1 MKIHSLKIKNF
12 RGYRDEIEIT
22 FDDLTVFVGRNDI
35 GKSTILEA
43 LDIFFNDG
51 KGVVKI
57 DKLDVNIAEIKT
69 GNQDIEI
76 SICFSELPV
85 SIVIDS
91 TIETSLQDE
100 YLLNEEGY
108 LEVKKRYKNGGAA
121 KVFIEA
127 IHPTNSKCSE
137 LLLKK
142 NADLKKIVREEKIE
156 CENQT
161 INAELRRSI
170 WNYFSADLQLQSS
183 EIDASKEDAKKIWE
197 KLSCYLPV
205 YSLFQSDRK
214 NSDGDNE
221 VQDPLKEAVKQ
232 ILSDDELQETLT
244 SVANEVQEKLKEVA
258 NRTLEKLREMD
269 SSIADSLNPVIP
281 STQSLKWQDVFKGVS
296 ISGDEDIPINKRGSG
311 VKRLVLL
318 NFFRGEVE
326 RRFNEGNNTGV
337 IYAIEEPETSQH
349 TDNQR
354 KLIEALKEL
363 ASGQNVQVILTT
375 HSSFIVKQLE
385 FSNLRLIVGDNTE
398 DNKMIKAVLPG
409 QLQYPSLNEVNYVA
423 FDEITEEYHDE
434 LYSYIEFQGWK
445 NTYFAGKPTRLYHRQ
460 MPNGSTRDEQKVLT
474 EYIRHQ
480 IHHPENHLNTKYTIE
495 ELRQSIEDMRAF
507 IQEIVAEQG
516 IVEP

>member
-1 MKIHSLKIKNF
+1 M
-12 RGYRDEIEIT
+12 
-22 FDDLTVFVGRNDI
+22 
-35 GKSTILEA
+35 
-43 LDIFFNDG
+43 
-51 KGVVKI
+51 
-57 DKLDVNIAEIKT
+57 
-69 GNQDIEI
+69 
-76 SICFSELPV
+76 
-85 SIVIDS
+85 
-91 TIETSLQDE
+91 
-100 YLLNEEGY
+100 
-108 LEVKKRYKNGGAA
+108 
-121 KVFIEA
+121 
-127 IHPTNSKCSE
+127 
-137 LLLKK
+137 
-142 NADLKKIVREEKIE
+142 
-156 CENQT
+156 
-161 INAELRRSI
+161 
-170 WNYFSADLQLQSS
+170 
-183 EIDASKEDAKKIWE
+183 
-197 KLSCYLPV
+197 
-205 YSLFQSDRK
+205 
-214 NSDGDNE
+214 
-221 VQDPLKEAVKQ
+221 KEAVKQ